1 VELFYPILLLL
12 RHAGDAEGARP
23 ELTRHPVLFET
34 VEACEAEGKRI
45 LERAGGDA
53 PGPVHAYC
61 TAIPG
66 PEEFETLFEAMD
78 ARRDDARAHKP

>member
-1 VELFYPILLLL
+1 MSSHPVATPEQHSHEL
-12 RHAGDAEGARP
+12 AAV

-34 VEACEAEGKRI
+34 VEACEAAGKRI

-78 ARRDDARAHKP
+78 ARRDVARADKP

>member
-1 VELFYPILLLL
+1 MRTNCARL
-12 RHAGDAEGARP
+12 RRSSIVAQ
-23 ELTRHPVLFET
+23 
-34 VEACEAEGKRI
+34 
-45 LERAGGDA
+45 AGGDT

-78 ARRDDARAHKP
+78 ARRDAARADKP

>member
-1 VELFYPILLLL
+1 M
-12 RHAGDAEGARP
+12 AQ
-23 ELTRHPVLFET
+23 
-34 VEACEAEGKRI
+34 
-45 LERAGGDA
+45 AGGDI

-78 ARRDDARAHKP
+78 ARRDAARADKP

>member
-1 VELFYPILLLL
+1 MELFYPIMLFLL
-12 RHAGDAEGARP
+12 HPGDAEGARP
-23 ELTRHPVLFET
+23 ELSRHPVLFET
-34 VEACEAEGKRI
+34 VEACEAAGKRI

-78 ARRDDARAHKP
+78 ARRDAARAEKP